1 MAVQCCLADRAPAG
15 ACTAPP
21 APYGIAP
28 GTSSLPALNL
38 TLSQQSRT
46 ECLCTSGSQQYAPPH
61 HENVLHGRLPNGPAR
76 SSRVAAMCLGG
87 QRKLLAAP
95 ASYLTHAA
103 TTVLQ
108 EDASAPCVWWSGSDR
123 AGRAMQHWR
132 QLVPPCSPTYSLLHL
147 FTHPPTVACGDIVPA
162 RLGVHAS
169 RPRPPRP
176 HIATTN

>member
-1 MAVQCCLADRAPAG
+1 MERCTVLALGAG
-15 ACTAPP
+15 WQYSAASPTGP
-21 APYGIAP
+21 
-28 GTSSLPALNL
+28 LQVPALPHPPPLMALHLEPPHYPTLKL

-108 EDASAPCVWWSGSDR
+108 EDASAPCV
-123 AGRAMQHWR
+123 
-132 QLVPPCSPTYSLLHL
+132 
-147 FTHPPTVACGDIVPA
+147 
-162 RLGVHAS
+162 
-169 RPRPPRP
+169 
-176 HIATTN
+176 